1 MTTPDQPFYR
11 ALLYL
16 RVAGHDTGAETRV
29 RLQKCLRAHLDEH
42 PALETDHL
50 LARIPQWFD
59 LPRANRGH
67 LHPPVTRSSIGYSD
81 E

>member
-1 MTTPDQPFYR
+1 
-11 ALLYL
+11 
-16 RVAGHDTGAETRV
+16 V